1 MRTEALRMENISMEF
16 SGVYV
21 LSDMQLQVGQGSIHA
36 LVGENGAGKSTLIKI
51 LGGIYKPKTGKI
63 FIDGTESSIHNVQD
77 AQKKGISI
85 IHQEISLV
93 PSLSIAE
100 NVFLGRELSKLG
112 FKSEGKMFS
121 MAQEMIDA
129 LGIDLSAR
137 TIVSG
142 LTIAQQQLVEIIKA
156 VSFNTHILVLDE
168 PTSSLSLKETQRL
181 FDIIRRLQ
189 GKGVAIIYIS
199 HKMDEI
205 FEISD
210 HITVIRDGRY
220 IDTVPTSQTRSEEVV
235 RKMVG
240 RSIEQFYVRSYNEL
254 SKVALRVENLTKRGV
269 FADVNF
275 EVRYGEVLGFAGLV
289 GAGRSE
295 IMHAVFGADK
305 YDSGEIL
312 IDGSAVHISC
322 PQQAISLGMS
332 MVPESRK
339 EQGLVLIN
347 DVGFNIALANVDR
360 LKGRMFL
367 SCKKRHALACQYIE
381 RMHIKTRSDAQ
392 AVFELSGGNQQKVLL
407 GKWLANQPKI
417 LIRDEPT
424 RGVDVGAKTE
434 IYSIINEL
442 AADGMAII
450 LVSSELSEII
460 NMCDNVCVV
469 HEGRITGRLSREEF
483 SQDKI
488 MHYATGGEDI

>member
-1 MRTEALRMENISMEF
+1 MEF

-210 HITVIRDGRY
+210 RITVIRDGRY
-220 IDTVPTSQTRSEEVV
+220 IDTVPTSQTSSEEVV

-417 LIRDEPT
+417 LILDEPT

>member
-1 MRTEALRMENISMEF
+1 MRTEALRMENISMDF

-189 GKGVAIIYIS
+189 GKGVATIYIS

-220 IDTVPTSQTRSEEVV
+220 IDTVPTSQTSSEEVV

-417 LIRDEPT
+417 LILDEPT

-434 IYSIINEL
+434 IYAIINEL
-442 AADGMAII
+442 AAEGMAII

>member
-1 MRTEALRMENISMEF
+1 MEF

-21 LSDMQLQVGQGSIHA
+21 LSDMQLQVDRGSIHA

-63 FIDGTESSIHNVQD
+63 FIDGEESSIHNVQD

-220 IDTVPTSQTRSEEVV
+220 IDTVPTSQTSSEEVV

-417 LIRDEPT
+417 LILDEPT

-434 IYSIINEL
+434 IYAIINEL
-442 AADGMAII
+442 AAEGMAII

>member
-16 SGVYV
+16 SGGYV

-189 GKGVAIIYIS
+189 GKGVATIYIS

-220 IDTVPTSQTRSEEVV
+220 IDTVPTSQTSSEEVV

-417 LIRDEPT
+417 LILDEPT

>member
-63 FIDGTESSIHNVQD
+63 FIDGEESSIHNVQD

-220 IDTVPTSQTRSEEVV
+220 IDTVPTSQTSSEEVV

-417 LIRDEPT
+417 LILDEPT

-434 IYSIINEL
+434 IYAIINEL
-442 AADGMAII
+442 AAEGMAII

>member
-21 LSDMQLQVGQGSIHA
+21 LSDMQLQVDQGSIHA

-189 GKGVAIIYIS
+189 GKGVATIYIS

-220 IDTVPTSQTRSEEVV
+220 IDTVPTSQTSSEEVV

-367 SCKKRHALACQYIE
+367 SCKKRHARACQYIE

-417 LIRDEPT
+417 LILDEPT

>member
-1 MRTEALRMENISMEF
+1 MEF

-417 LIRDEPT
+417 LILDEPT

-434 IYSIINEL
+434 IYAIINEL
-442 AADGMAII
+442 AAEGMAII

>member
-210 HITVIRDGRY
+210 RITVIRDGRY
-220 IDTVPTSQTRSEEVV
+220 IDTVPTSQTSSEEVV

-417 LIRDEPT
+417 LILDEPT

>member
-1 MRTEALRMENISMEF
+1 MEF

-21 LSDMQLQVGQGSIHA
+21 LSDMQLHVEQGSIHA

-63 FIDGTESSIHNVQD
+63 FIDGKESSIHNVQD

-100 NVFLGRELSKLG
+100 NVFLGRELSRLG
-112 FKSEGKMFS
+112 FKSEGKMFR

-129 LGIDLSAR
+129 LDIDLSAR
-137 TIVSG
+137 MAVSE

-181 FDIIRRLQ
+181 FEIIRRLQ
-189 GKGVAIIYIS
+189 SQGVSVIYIS

-220 IDTVPTSQTRSEEVV
+220 IDTMPTSQTSSEEIV

-240 RSIEQFYVRSYNEL
+240 RSIEQFYVRSYNEP
-254 SKVALRVENLTKRGV
+254 SRVALQVNNLSRRGV
-269 FADVNF
+269 FSDVSF

-295 IMHAVFGADK
+295 IMHAVFGADR
-305 YDSGEIL
+305 YDSGEVL
-312 IDGSAVHISC
+312 IDGKAVRITC
-322 PQQAISLGMS
+322 PQQAMSLGMS

-347 DVGFNIALANVDR
+347 SVGFNIALANMDR
-360 LKGRMFL
+360 LKGRLFL
-367 SCKKRHALACQYIE
+367 SDRKRHALALRYIE
-381 RMHIKTRSDAQ
+381 QMRIKTRSEAQ

-417 LIRDEPT
+417 LILDEPT

-434 IYSIINEL
+434 IYAIINEL
-442 AADGMAII
+442 ATEGMAII

-460 NMCDNVCVV
+460 NMCDNVCVI
-469 HEGRITGRLSREEF
+469 HEGRITGRLSREDF
-483 SQDKI
+483 TQDKI

>member
-21 LSDMQLQVGQGSIHA
+21 LSDMQLQVDRGSIHA

-189 GKGVAIIYIS
+189 GKGVATIYIS

-220 IDTVPTSQTRSEEVV
+220 IDTVPTSQTSSEEVV

-417 LIRDEPT
+417 LILDEPT

-434 IYSIINEL
+434 IYAIINEL
-442 AADGMAII
+442 AAEGMAII

>member
-189 GKGVAIIYIS
+189 GKGVATIYIS

-220 IDTVPTSQTRSEEVV
+220 IDTVPTSQTSSEEVV

-417 LIRDEPT
+417 LILDEPT

-434 IYSIINEL
+434 IYAIINEL
-442 AADGMAII
+442 AAEGMAII

-483 SQDKI
+483 SQNKI

>member
-417 LIRDEPT
+417 LILDEPT

>member
-63 FIDGTESSIHNVQD
+63 FIDGEESSIHNVQD

-220 IDTVPTSQTRSEEVV
+220 IDTVPTSQTSSEEVV

-417 LIRDEPT
+417 LILDEPT

-434 IYSIINEL
+434 IYTIINEL
-442 AADGMAII
+442 AAEGMAII

>member
-100 NVFLGRELSKLG
+100 NVFLGRELSRLG

-220 IDTVPTSQTRSEEVV
+220 IDTVPTSQTSSEEVV

-417 LIRDEPT
+417 LILDEPT

>member
-1 MRTEALRMENISMEF
+1 MEF

-63 FIDGTESSIHNVQD
+63 FIDGEESSIHNVQD

-220 IDTVPTSQTRSEEVV
+220 IDTVPTSQTSSEEVV

-417 LIRDEPT
+417 LILDEPT

-434 IYSIINEL
+434 IYAIINEL
-442 AADGMAII
+442 AAEGMAII

>member
-1 MRTEALRMENISMEF
+1 MEF

-220 IDTVPTSQTRSEEVV
+220 IDTVPTSQTSSEEVV

-295 IMHAVFGADK
+295 IMHAIFGADK

-417 LIRDEPT
+417 LILDEPT

-434 IYSIINEL
+434 IYAIINEL
-442 AADGMAII
+442 AAEGMSII

>member
-189 GKGVAIIYIS
+189 GKGVAIVYIS

-220 IDTVPTSQTRSEEVV
+220 IDTVPTSQTSSEEVV

-417 LIRDEPT
+417 LILDEPT

>member
-189 GKGVAIIYIS
+189 GKGVATIYIS

-220 IDTVPTSQTRSEEVV
+220 IDTVPTSQTSSEEVV

-417 LIRDEPT
+417 LILDEPT

-434 IYSIINEL
+434 IYTIINEL
-442 AADGMAII
+442 AAEGMAII

>member
-21 LSDMQLQVGQGSIHA
+21 LSDMQLQVDRGSIHA

-63 FIDGTESSIHNVQD
+63 FIDGEESSIHNVQD

-220 IDTVPTSQTRSEEVV
+220 IDTVPTSQTSSEEVV

-417 LIRDEPT
+417 LILDEPT

>member
-168 PTSSLSLKETQRL
+168 PTSSLSLKETL
-181 FDIIRRLQ
+181 
-189 GKGVAIIYIS
+189 IS
-199 HKMDEI
+199 YADC
-205 FEISD
+205 
-210 HITVIRDGRY
+210 R
-220 IDTVPTSQTRSEEVV
+220 
-235 RKMVG
+235 
-240 RSIEQFYVRSYNEL
+240 
-254 SKVALRVENLTKRGV
+254 ARVW
-269 FADVNF
+269 
-275 EVRYGEVLGFAGLV
+275 
-289 GAGRSE
+289 
-295 IMHAVFGADK
+295 
-305 YDSGEIL
+305 
-312 IDGSAVHISC
+312 
-322 PQQAISLGMS
+322 Q
-332 MVPESRK
+332 
-339 EQGLVLIN
+339 
-347 DVGFNIALANVDR
+347 
-360 LKGRMFL
+360 
-367 SCKKRHALACQYIE
+367 
-381 RMHIKTRSDAQ
+381 
-392 AVFELSGGNQQKVLL
+392 
-407 GKWLANQPKI
+407 
-417 LIRDEPT
+417 
-424 RGVDVGAKTE
+424 
-434 IYSIINEL
+434 
-442 AADGMAII
+442 
-450 LVSSELSEII
+450 
-460 NMCDNVCVV
+460 
-469 HEGRITGRLSREEF
+469 
-483 SQDKI
+483 
-488 MHYATGGEDI
+488 

>member
-189 GKGVAIIYIS
+189 GKGVATIYIS

-220 IDTVPTSQTRSEEVV
+220 IDTVPTSQTSSEEVV

-295 IMHAVFGADK
+295 IMHAIFGADK

-417 LIRDEPT
+417 LILDEPT

>member
-1 MRTEALRMENISMEF
+1 MEF

-63 FIDGTESSIHNVQD
+63 FIDGEESSIHNVQD

-220 IDTVPTSQTRSEEVV
+220 IDTVPTSQTSSEEVV

-417 LIRDEPT
+417 LILDEPT

-434 IYSIINEL
+434 IYTIINEL
-442 AADGMAII
+442 AAEGMAII

>member
-220 IDTVPTSQTRSEEVV
+220 IDTVPTSQTSSEEVV

-417 LIRDEPT
+417 LILDEPT

-434 IYSIINEL
+434 IYTIINEL

>member
-21 LSDMQLQVGQGSIHA
+21 LSDMQLQVDRGSIHA

-220 IDTVPTSQTRSEEVV
+220 IDTVPTSQTSSEEVV

-295 IMHAVFGADK
+295 IMHAIFGADK

-417 LIRDEPT
+417 LILDEPT

-434 IYSIINEL
+434 IYAIINEL
-442 AADGMAII
+442 AAEGMAII

>member
-417 LIRDEPT
+417 LILDEPT

-434 IYSIINEL
+434 IYTIINEL
-442 AADGMAII
+442 AAEGMAII

>member
-1 MRTEALRMENISMEF
+1 MEF

-417 LIRDEPT
+417 LILDEPT

>member
-1 MRTEALRMENISMEF
+1 MEF

-21 LSDMQLQVGQGSIHA
+21 LSDMQLQVDRGSIHA

-63 FIDGTESSIHNVQD
+63 FIDGEESSIHHVQD

-220 IDTVPTSQTRSEEVV
+220 IDTVPTSQTSSEEVV

-417 LIRDEPT
+417 LILDEPT

>member
-1 MRTEALRMENISMEF
+1 MRTDALRMENISMEF

-63 FIDGTESSIHNVQD
+63 FIDGEESSIHNVQD

-189 GKGVAIIYIS
+189 GKGVATIYIS

-220 IDTVPTSQTRSEEVV
+220 IDTVPTSQTSSEEVV

-332 MVPESRK
+332 MVPERRK

-347 DVGFNIALANVDR
+347 SVGFNIALANVER
-360 LKGRMFL
+360 LKGWLFL
-367 SCKKRHALACQYIE
+367 SDRKRHSLAWRYIE
-381 RMHIKTRSDAQ
+381 RMRIKTRSEAQ

-417 LIRDEPT
+417 LILDEPT

-434 IYSIINEL
+434 IYAIINEL
-442 AADGMAII
+442 AAEGMAII

>member
-220 IDTVPTSQTRSEEVV
+220 IDTVPTSQTSSEEVV

-417 LIRDEPT
+417 LILDEPT

-434 IYSIINEL
+434 IYAIINEL
-442 AADGMAII
+442 AAEGMSII

>member
-1 MRTEALRMENISMEF
+1 MRTDALRMENISMEF

-63 FIDGTESSIHNVQD
+63 FIDGEESSIHNVQD

-189 GKGVAIIYIS
+189 GKGVATIYIS

-220 IDTVPTSQTRSEEVV
+220 IDTVPTSQTSSEEVV

-347 DVGFNIALANVDR
+347 SVGFNIALANVER
-360 LKGRMFL
+360 LKGWLFL
-367 SCKKRHALACQYIE
+367 SDRKRHSLAWRYIE
-381 RMHIKTRSDAQ
+381 RMRIKTRSEAQ

-417 LIRDEPT
+417 LILDEPT

-434 IYSIINEL
+434 IYAIINEL
-442 AADGMAII
+442 AAEGMAII

>member
-1 MRTEALRMENISMEF
+1 MEF

-21 LSDMQLQVGQGSIHA
+21 LSDMQLQVDRGSIHA

-189 GKGVAIIYIS
+189 GKGVATIYIS

-220 IDTVPTSQTRSEEVV
+220 IDTVPTSQTSSEEVV

-417 LIRDEPT
+417 LILDEPT

-434 IYSIINEL
+434 IYAIINEL
-442 AADGMAII
+442 AAEGMAII

>member
-189 GKGVAIIYIS
+189 GKGVAIIDIS

-220 IDTVPTSQTRSEEVV
+220 IDTVPTSQTSSEEVV

-417 LIRDEPT
+417 LILDEPT

>member
-63 FIDGTESSIHNVQD
+63 FIDGEESSIHNVQD

-189 GKGVAIIYIS
+189 GKGVATIYIS

-220 IDTVPTSQTRSEEVV
+220 IDTVPTSQTSSEEVV

-417 LIRDEPT
+417 LILDEPT

>member
-21 LSDMQLQVGQGSIHA
+21 LSDMQLQVDRGSIHA

-189 GKGVAIIYIS
+189 GKGVATIYIS

-220 IDTVPTSQTRSEEVV
+220 IDTVPTSQTSSEEVV

-417 LIRDEPT
+417 LILDEPT

>member
-63 FIDGTESSIHNVQD
+63 FIDGEESSIHNVQD

-417 LIRDEPT
+417 LILDEPT